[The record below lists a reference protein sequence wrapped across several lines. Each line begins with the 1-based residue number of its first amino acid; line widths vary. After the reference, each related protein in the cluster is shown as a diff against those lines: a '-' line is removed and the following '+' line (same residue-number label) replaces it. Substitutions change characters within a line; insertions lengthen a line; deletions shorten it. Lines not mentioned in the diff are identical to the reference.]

1 MRHFAVGGVTP
12 APVTPRKGAL
22 GVQPPRHLDSL
33 RFHVVRGEV
42 TVSEVRITAEPRT
55 EFGKGGARR
64 TRRSG
69 RVPAV
74 LYGHGTDPRHISLP
88 ARDFEHALRTD
99 GANVLLA
106 LSIDGGDEL
115 ALPKSIQ
122 RDPVRGSIEHVDLIL
137 VRRGEKITVE
147 VPIQLTGEVVAGGL
161 VDHQLTTLSLSA
173 EATHIPSG
181 FEVPIGGLEI
191 GGSVHAKEVELPS
204 GTELAT
210 DGDAVVV
217 HILAAPTAE
226 QMEGDLDLEGA
237 GVETPAGEAAA
248 DEGDT
253 AAAESGE
260 GAPAAGDAGAPDSS
274 E

>member
-1 MRHFAVGGVTP
+1 M
-12 APVTPRKGAL
+12 
-22 GVQPPRHLDSL
+22 
-33 RFHVVRGEV
+33 
-42 TVSEVRITAEPRT
+42 SEVRISAEPRT

-64 TRRSG
+64 TRRAG
-69 RVPAV
+69 KVPAV

-88 ARDFEHALRTD
+88 SREFERALHTD
-99 GANVLLA
+99 AGSNVLLS
-106 LSIDGGDEL
+106 LDIDGGSEL

-147 VPIQLTGEVVAGGL
+147 VPIQLTGDVAAGGL
-161 VDHQLTTLSLSA
+161 VDHQLTTLSVHA

-181 FEVPIGGLEI
+181 FEVPIGDLEI
-191 GGSVHAKEVELPS
+191 GGSVHAKEVELPT

-210 DGDAVVV
+210 DGDMVVV

-226 QMEGDLDLEGA
+226 QMEGDLDLTGA
-237 GVETPAGEAAA
+237 EAPTPGAPAAAGE
-248 DEGDT
+248 GDVVPDS
-253 AAAESGE
+253 ESGE
-260 GAPAAGDAGAPDSS
+260 GGPAQPADAAAA

>member
-1 MRHFAVGGVTP
+1 
-12 APVTPRKGAL
+12 
-22 GVQPPRHLDSL
+22 
-33 RFHVVRGEV
+33 
-42 TVSEVRITAEPRT
+42 VSEVRISAEPRT

-64 TRRSG
+64 TRRAG
-69 RVPAV
+69 KVPAV

-88 ARDFEHALRTD
+88 AREFERALHTEG
-99 GANVLLA
+99 GANVLLS
-106 LSIDGGDEL
+106 LDIEGGSEL

-161 VDHQLTTLSLSA
+161 VDHQLTTLSVSA

-204 GTELAT
+204 GTELVT

-217 HILAAPTAE
+217 HVLAAPTAE
-226 QMEGDLDLEGA
+226 QMEGELDLTGAEAPAAATEGA
-237 GVETPAGEAAA
+237 GG
-248 DEGDT
+248 EGDVVPE
-253 AAAESGE
+253 AQSGE
-260 GAPAAGDAGAPDSS
+260 GGPAEPADAAPA

>member
-1 MRHFAVGGVTP
+1 M
-12 APVTPRKGAL
+12 
-22 GVQPPRHLDSL
+22 S
-33 RFHVVRGEV
+33 
-42 TVSEVRITAEPRT
+42 AEPRT

-88 ARDFEHALRTD
+88 TRDFEHALRTD

-106 LSIDGGDEL
+106 LQIDGADEL

-122 RDPVRGSIEHVDLIL
+122 RNPVRGSIEHIDLIL

-147 VPIQLTGEVVAGGL
+147 VPVQLQGDIAPGGL
-161 VDHQLTTLSLSA
+161 LDHQLTTLSVAA

-181 FEVPIGGLEI
+181 FEVSIEGLEI
-191 GGSVHAKEVELPS
+191 GQSIHAKDVTLPA
-204 GTELAT
+204 GTELQT
-210 DGDAVVV
+210 DPEAVVV
-217 HILAAPTAE
+217 HILAAPTQEELEADLAAAE
-226 QMEGDLDLEGA
+226 EELGA
-237 GVETPAGEAAA
+237 GAAGAAAAAEAEGEAAPA
-248 DEGDT
+248 EGE
-253 AAAESGE
+253 AAPEGEAGE
-260 GAPAAGDAGAPDSS
+260 GAADAPAEGASDSS

>member
-1 MRHFAVGGVTP
+1 M
-12 APVTPRKGAL
+12 
-22 GVQPPRHLDSL
+22 
-33 RFHVVRGEV
+33 
-42 TVSEVRITAEPRT
+42 SEVRISAEPRT

-64 TRRSG
+64 TRRAG
-69 RVPAV
+69 KVPAV

-88 ARDFEHALRTD
+88 AREFERALHTEG
-99 GANVLLA
+99 GANVLLS
-106 LSIDGGDEL
+106 LDIEGGSEL

-161 VDHQLTTLSLSA
+161 VDHQLTTLSVSA

-226 QMEGDLDLEGA
+226 QMEGELDLTGAEAPAAATEGA
-237 GVETPAGEAAA
+237 GG
-248 DEGDT
+248 EGDVVPE
-253 AAAESGE
+253 AQSGE
-260 GAPAAGDAGAPDSS
+260 GGPAEPADAAPA

>member
-1 MRHFAVGGVTP
+1 VA
-12 APVTPRKGAL
+12 
-22 GVQPPRHLDSL
+22 
-33 RFHVVRGEV
+33 
-42 TVSEVRITAEPRT
+42 EVRISAEPRT

-106 LSIDGGDEL
+106 LQIDGSDEL

-122 RDPVRGSIEHVDLIL
+122 RNPVRGSIEHIDLIL

-147 VPIQLTGEVVAGGL
+147 IGLQIIGDVAPGGL
-161 VDHQLTTLSLSA
+161 LDQQLTTLSVA
-173 EATHIPSG
+173 TEATHIPSG
-181 FEVPIGGLEI
+181 FEVSIEGLEI
-191 GGSVHAKEVELPS
+191 GQSIHAKDVTLPS
-204 GTELAT
+204 GTELQT
-210 DGDAVVV
+210 DPEAVVV
-217 HILAAPTAE
+217 HLMQAPTQVEMEADLAAAE
-226 QMEGDLDLEGA
+226 EELGAGAAGAAAEAEAETGEGD
-237 GVETPAGEAAA
+237 VVP
-248 DEGDT
+248 DT
-253 AAAESGE
+253 ESGE
-260 GAPAAGDAGAPDSS
+260 GGPAEAPAEGASDAA